1 MKTLLNVV
9 SRSGALVLLMLAFT
23 CRAAESNEPKIRPLA
38 EPEGHQYVKAVTL
51 RDTVIQADIAGVR
64 MPVATLNKGQSI
76 DVDVQQPGLYQVRF
90 GNAQGDITPADVRI
104 LQKDKIDHLLDGL
117 IDQASDEME
126 VHQKNILTKTRV
138 PVYDSI
144 SYQPKVFAYLN
155 SNLRYPVLGKI
166 QDSNNVSWYLVNLAD
181 QLKYLKSS
189 DVELDHGIPV
199 LTYHHLLTNAENKYF
214 RHTSTT
220 TSDAA
225 FNNQM
230 AYLKQAGYQTLTMEQ
245 LDGYVH
251 ATNNLPARAVVLTFD
266 DGLKSVYKYA
276 YPILK
281 KYDLNAVAFII
292 SSRIKY
298 FPQKWDP
305 NTLQFLSI
313 QEIDAMSD
321 VFEIESHTHF
331 LHKRAA
337 TRHPIL
343 LSKSYHNIYRDFVR
357 SKKALAKFNH
367 NADYLSYPFG
377 GYNSRAIKAAKE
389 AGYRLAVT
397 TEQGTVQVHDN
408 PYTLK
413 RVYVLRTDPV
423 QVFAEKIRN

>member
-1 MKTLLNVV
+1 MKTLFNVV
-9 SRSGALVLLMLAFT
+9 GRSSALVLLMLAFT
-23 CRAAESNEPKIRPLA
+23 CRVAVSAEPKISPLA
-38 EPEGHQYVKAVTL
+38 EPVDHQYAKAVTL

-64 MPVATLNKGQSI
+64 MPVATLAKGQSI
-76 DVDVQQPGLYQVRF
+76 DVDLQLPGLYQVRF
-90 GNAQGDITPADVRI
+90 GNALGDITPADVRI
-104 LQKDKIDHLLDGL
+104 LKKDKIDHLLDGL

-126 VHQKNILTKTRV
+126 LHQKNILTKTRV

-166 QDSNNVSWYLVNLAD
+166 KDSNNVSWYLINLAD

-189 DVELDHGIPV
+189 DVELDHGIAV
-199 LTYHHLLTNAENKYF
+199 LTYHHLLSNAENKYF
-214 RHTSTT
+214 RNTSTT

-230 AYLKQAGYQTLTMEQ
+230 AYLKQAGYRTLTMEQ

-281 KYDLNAVAFII
+281 QYDLNAVAFII

-357 SKKALAKFNH
+357 SKKSLGKFNH
-367 NADYLSYPFG
+367 QADYLSYPFG
-377 GYNSRAIKAAKE
+377 GYNSLAIKAAKE

-397 TEQGTVQVHDN
+397 TEQGRVQVHDN

-423 QVFAEKIRN
+423 QVFADKIRN